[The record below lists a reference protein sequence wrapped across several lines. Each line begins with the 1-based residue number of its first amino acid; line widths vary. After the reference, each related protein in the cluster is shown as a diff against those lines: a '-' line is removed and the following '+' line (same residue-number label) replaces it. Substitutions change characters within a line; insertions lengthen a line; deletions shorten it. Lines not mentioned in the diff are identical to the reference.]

1 MIFFLFLELDFCS
14 FLVTAQIDTLCI
26 LYVLLVLAL
35 YLRITCAGP
44 YARFSKVPE
53 VFGLILGDIILF
65 VSLKRRH
72 LEARN
77 FAVILIII
85 PFTTYEKTS
94 FAE

>member
-1 MIFFLFLELDFCS
+1 MIFFFFLELDFCS

-26 LYVLLVLAL
+26 LYVYSMYTLC
-35 YLRITCAGP
+35 ITCAGP

-53 VFGLILGDIILF
+53 VFALILGDIILF